1 MGNSSRHSMAS
12 SYHLPV
18 AELQEILLSSDR
30 FQSEVISEAVKA
42 GGYQVEIVH
51 DESSGGVGTPPQQS
65 RLLVHQQDADAVRE
79 IVNRSYA
86 LDAPSMHGSHAPLTS
101 SPRTRFIGLVLLFV
115 LVGVPCVLW
124 IAGSIF

>member
-1 MGNSSRHSMAS
+1 M
-12 SYHLPV
+12 

-30 FQSEVISEAVKA
+30 FQSEVISEAVIA
-42 GGYQVEIVH
+42 EGYQVEVVH
-51 DESSGGVGTPPQQS
+51 DESSGGVGAPAHQS
-65 RLLVHQQDADAVRE
+65 RLLVHKADVDAVRE

-86 LDAPSMHGSHAPLTS
+86 LDSESVHYSGAPLAS
-101 SPRTRFIGLVLLFV
+101 STRTRLIGLVLLFV